1 MNNKQEIW
9 EVRFERE
16 IGKTEKDK
24 KKNLRRIGTNEKNIR
39 IRKNNFES
47 IRKCKRRKRIKFSL
61 YERIKNNSS

>member
-24 KKNLRRIGTNEKNIR
+24 KKKLKKNR
-39 IRKNNFES
+39 NK
-47 IRKCKRRKRIKFSL
+47 
-61 YERIKNNSS
+61 